1 MNYQEQYIQ
10 TPHYSKGVNITPDT
24 LVLHHINYNKDDVIK
39 LFTNSS
45 GILSGGQKFNCKV
58 SAHCLILKNGERI
71 IFGKPNQKL
80 WHSGESEFKGR
91 KYVNNFGYGVEFQG
105 DTNKKPLK
113 FEQIDSLVE
122 HTIHLLETCPIIF
135 DNVTTHARIAPTRKT
150 DISEKEFK
158 RVQAAIKYLF
168 V

>member
-1 MNYQEQYIQ
+1 MYYPEQYIQ
-10 TPHYSKGVNITPDT
+10 TPHYSKGVIINPDT

-45 GILSGGQKFNCKV
+45 GVLSSGQKFNCKV

-80 WHSGESEFKGR
+80 WHAGESEFKGR
-91 KYVNNFGYGVEFQG
+91 KYVNNFSYGVEFEG
-105 DTNKKPLK
+105 DTNREPLT
-113 FEQIDSLVE
+113 FEQIDSLIE
-122 HTIHLLETCPIIF
+122 HLCYILEECPITYER
-135 DNVTTHARIAPTRKT
+135 VTTHARIAPTRKT